1 MQKLILID
9 GNAIL
14 HRAYHAL
21 PPLTSPKGEP
31 IQAVFGFFSMLLTI
45 LNDQKPEY
53 LIICFDRP
61 KPTFRQEL
69 YAGYHEHRPK
79 IADEFVSQIVKVHE
93 VVAQMHIPIFELDG
107 FEADD
112 LIGTLAHQIVNGDDD
127 RKLKVENSDK
137 KIEDR
142 ESIHLQ
148 SSTVKKPSSIINHP
162 SSDIQVLIV
171 SGDRDLLQLVN
182 SHVMVLSPLVGLKT
196 LTIYDEQ
203 KVEEKYGV
211 KPSQFID
218 YKALIGDNS
227 DGYPGVAGIGPKTA
241 AGLIRKFET
250 FENLYTSL
258 DQVPEKLALKLA
270 TDAEQAALAK
280 RLATII
286 TDAPIHLDLEKAE
299 IEKVHV
305 ENARDAFTKFGFNS
319 LLKRLDQLNGH
330 IEVSKVSKVSKAPP
344 RSGQSPLGIPKV
356 LKGETE
362 ESEQLGLL

>member
-1 MQKLILID
+1 MKKLILID

-21 PPLTSPKGEP
+21 PPLTSPTGEP

-93 VVAQMHIPIFELDG
+93 VVSQVNIPVFELDG

-112 LIGTLAHQIVNGDDD
+112 LIGTLATQIVQHKPQISNPKSQTNA
-127 RKLKVENSDK
+127 KLQNTNNQRGE
-137 KIEDR
+137 
-142 ESIHLQ
+142 
-148 SSTVKKPSSIINHP
+148 
-162 SSDIQVLIV
+162 DIQVLIV

-182 SHVMVLSPLVGLKT
+182 PQVMVLSPLVGLKT
-196 LTIYDEQ
+196 LTMYDEQ

-241 AGLIRKFET
+241 SSLIRRFET
-250 FENLYTSL
+250 FENLYQNL
-258 DQVPEKLALKLA
+258 GEVNPKIAEKLAV
-270 TDAEQAALAK
+270 DAEQAALAK
-280 RLATII
+280 KLATII
-286 TDAPIHLDLEKAE
+286 TDAPIHVDLEKAE
-299 IEKVHV
+299 IEKVNV
-305 ENARDAFTKFGFNS
+305 ENAREAFIKFGFNS
-319 LLKRLDQLNGH
+319 LLKRLDALTGFV
-330 IEVSKVSKVSKAPP
+330 EEKAKAKK
-344 RSGQSPLGIPKV
+344 IKDD
-356 LKGETE
+356 
-362 ESEQLGLL
+362 SEQLGFL